1 VRNHQRGASPRQLRE
16 GRLHSAFALVVEGGG
31 RLVEDQDRRILQEGP
46 GDGQPLLL
54 AAGERYP
61 ALADVEIS
69 PPLPNSRQYQ
79 AAILPGRCEDPER
92 AAAFIGRRLRLGP
105 YLLAGMSK
113 SRRP

>member
-1 VRNHQRGASPRQLRE
+1 MDVDLAQSLSSEIIDLICTPAEIEQISSEPDPGEAAMSTFVAKE
-16 GRLHSAFALVVEGGG
+16 AFYKAWYPSE
-31 RLVEDQDRRILQEGP
+31 RRYL
-46 GDGQPLLL
+46 DM
-54 AAGERYP
+54 
-61 ALADVEIS
+61 ADVEIS